1 MLSDTFGLSGDS
13 VSMEGPV
20 SRRFGSLQIKNLRYS
35 RLKTCAT
42 FSFGA
47 RATFSFE
54 PALFSGPSLRYFQL
68 GRPRYFQA
76 SSVLACGWAVAP

>member
-1 MLSDTFGLSGDS
+1 
-13 VSMEGPV
+13 MEGPV

-35 RLKTCAT
+35 RLKTC
-42 FSFGA
+42 
-47 RATFSFE
+47 ATFSFE

-76 SSVLACGWAVAP
+76 SSVLACG